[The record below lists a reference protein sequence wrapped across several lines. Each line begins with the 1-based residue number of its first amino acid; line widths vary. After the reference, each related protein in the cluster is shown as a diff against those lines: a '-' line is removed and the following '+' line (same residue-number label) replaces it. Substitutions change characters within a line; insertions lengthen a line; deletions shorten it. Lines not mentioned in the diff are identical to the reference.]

1 MRLADSTGTARS
13 GLLWFQVSDSTTPPV
28 LGAVAQPATVLAHFD
43 NVSASVTP
51 TEFAR
56 ASLLRSTKHQEA
68 FLAAHLLVRLV
79 AAQRFG
85 TSVADLAVEQA
96 CGQCGA
102 AGHGR
107 PTLQSTSPLDPDWT
121 VSFSH
126 AADYVAAVAATGP
139 VGVDIEDGACR
150 VPLIQSV
157 LSAGEREG
165 LVAAEDPDFSA
176 LELWTRK
183 EAMVKLG
190 VLELDGFGSIDAR
203 GDTATVV
210 GGPAVSLLSLRT
222 KDWVVS
228 VARLAGVGKQPLTL
242 ICPENHTL
250 PATEI

>member
-1 MRLADSTGTARS
+1 M
-13 GLLWFQVSDSTTPPV
+13 
-28 LGAVAQPATVLAHFD
+28 
-43 NVSASVTP
+43 
-51 TEFAR
+51 
-56 ASLLRSTKHQEA
+56 
-68 FLAAHLLVRLV
+68 
-79 AAQRFG
+79 
-85 TSVADLAVEQA
+85 
-96 CGQCGA
+96 
-102 AGHGR
+102 
-107 PTLQSTSPLDPDWT
+107 
-121 VSFSH
+121 
-126 AADYVAAVAATGP
+126 
-139 VGVDIEDGACR
+139 
-150 VPLIQSV
+150 PLIQSV